1 MKTFYKYIFVLFRC
15 AGIFGFTCSKKD
27 RGCIKTFKIL
37 LVVLNVAIAL
47 YQLSAMVSLLK
58 QNKANGNIPL
68 TIVNLMVFANR
79 CILTVKMEE
88 LENII
93 NRLSKFK
100 SNRLKSTTRLLSL
113 TVAVL
118 FFIQVFIVCYKL
130 ASFGYIYPAKDILFQ
145 LNIETPII
153 EKIIGYCFEISMFLF
168 GVLPN
173 TAFCVFYSSV
183 CIHMR
188 SIILSFEESL
198 IKYKDFPN
206 RFDHIFNSFSKI
218 KDTVSYVDDE
228 LCFLVFICAI
238 YSSCYMYLSISA
250 FLHLQLFIN
259 TSERLH
265 YFIHFANDLTL
276 FIAMTC
282 SASSVAEAS
291 MRVRSISWKLPVSK
305 GEPFFFQQKFLSFV
319 EEGIS
324 LTVWKIV
331 PISRNFI
338 FGILGA
344 ILTYTML
351 FDTLTQKD
359 SK

>member
-27 RGCIKTFKIL
+27 RNWIKTFKIL
-37 LVVLNVAIAL
+37 LAVLNVAIAL
-47 YQLSAMVSLLK
+47 FQISAMVSLLK

-68 TIVNLMVFANR
+68 TILNLTVIANR
-79 CILTVKMEE
+79 CILTVKLKE

-93 NRLSKFK
+93 NRLSKFR
-100 SNRLKSTTRLLSL
+100 SNRQKSTTRLILL
-113 TVAVL
+113 TIVIL
-118 FFIQVFIVCYKL
+118 FIQGFIVCYKL
-130 ASFGYIYPAKDILFQ
+130 ASVGYIYHAKDILFQ

-153 EKIIGYCFEISMFLF
+153 EEIIGYCFEISMFLF
-168 GVLPN
+168 GTLPN
-173 TAFCVFYSSV
+173 TTFCVFYSSV

-198 IKYKDFPN
+198 MQYKGFPN

-259 TSERLH
+259 TSVRLH
-265 YFIHFANDLTL
+265 VYIHFANVLTL
-276 FIAMTC
+276 FIVMTC

-305 GEPFFFQQKFLSFV
+305 GEPFFFQQNFLSFV
-319 EEGIS
+319 KEGIS

-338 FGILGA
+338 FGILGV

>member
-1 MKTFYKYIFVLFRC
+1 MFRC
-15 AGIFGFTCSKKD
+15 SGIFGFTCSKKD
-27 RGCIKTFKIL
+27 RGWIKTFKIL

-47 YQLSAMVSLLK
+47 YQLSAVVSLLK

-93 NRLSKFK
+93 NRLSKFR
-100 SNRLKSTTRLLSL
+100 SNRLKSTTRLLSV

-173 TAFCVFYSSV
+173 TAFCVFYSS
-183 CIHMR
+183 
-188 SIILSFEESL
+188 L
-198 IKYKDFPN
+198 
-206 RFDHIFNSFSKI
+206 
-218 KDTVSYVDDE
+218 YVN
-228 LCFLVFICAI
+228 I
-238 YSSCYMYLSISA
+238 
-250 FLHLQLFIN
+250 
-259 TSERLH
+259 SERLH

-291 MRVRSISWKLPVSK
+291 MRVDRYLGNCRLLKESRSFFNKI
-305 GEPFFFQQKFLSFV
+305 PFFLERRVILNRVENCSHQQKFYFRHTRSHSHLHYV
-319 EEGIS
+319 I
-324 LTVWKIV
+324 
-331 PISRNFI
+331 
-338 FGILGA
+338 
-344 ILTYTML
+344 
-351 FDTLTQKD
+351 
-359 SK
+359 